1 MSVNNGHGNLKQLS
15 EELNRLMV
23 EEIESLKRQAY
34 RLSDEQELREQE
46 ARLKRIREVSADLLQ
61 ALNANRQ

>member
-1 MSVNNGHGNLKQLS
+1 MGVNNGHGNLKQLS
-15 EELNRLMV
+15 DELNRLMV

-46 ARLKRIREVSADLLQ
+46 SRLKRIREVSADLLE
-61 ALNANRQ
+61 ALKGNR